1 MTGFIQNIEQASG
14 LNTDF
19 RRVLYT
25 AKYCQLV
32 LMALKPGEE
41 IGFETH
47 GLDQFFRI
55 ETGSGHV
62 IMNGVTTEFRD
73 GFGIIVPAGTHHN
86 ILNTGAVDLKLYT
99 IYSPPN
105 HLDGTVHHTRGQ
117 ANAAHEQFDG
127 TTTE

>member
-1 MTGFIQNIEQASG
+1 MTGFIQNIAQASG

-25 AKYCQLV
+25 AKYSQLV
-32 LMALKPGEE
+32 LMSLKPGEE

-55 ETGSGHV
+55 EIGMGHV
-62 IMNGVTTEFRD
+62 IMNGVTTEFKD
-73 GFGIIVPAGTHHN
+73 GVGIIVPAGTNHN
-86 ILNTGAVDLKLYT
+86 IINTGAVDLKLYT

-105 HLDGTVHHTRGQ
+105 HLDGTVHHTRVE
-117 ANAAHEQFDG
+117 AVAAHEQFDG
-127 TTTE
+127 ITSE